1 MARSIRASRGAFGWV
16 MRHSAA
22 ATTVSTWLAREV
34 QALAPGVEP
43 LVAPMPVATDLF
55 TPAPRPSTGSRL
67 LYAGRIMPQK
77 GIDLLLE
84 ALAAMPTAVA
94 VDIVGDGPIRGHLEA
109 LAREL
114 GVADR
119 ITWHGALTQA
129 ALVPFYRNALALVM
143 PSHDEG
149 LGLVAVEAMLCGTP
163 VVAFESGGVPDVVQE
178 GRTGML
184 VRERTPRALAEALGR
199 MAAQPERARALGLA
213 ARGLMLDRFSPS
225 AVASRYADVYRSVR
239 HGA

>member
-1 MARSIRASRGAFGWV
+1 
-16 MRHSAA
+16 
-22 ATTVSTWLAREV
+22 
-34 QALAPGVEP
+34 
-43 LVAPMPVATDLF
+43 
-55 TPAPRPSTGSRL
+55 
-67 LYAGRIMPQK
+67 MPQK